1 MSEEQPE
8 ETPTRVTD
16 KRGKGKKPKPEMPT
30 AQELLDH
37 TEAGEPSPEE
47 SEFERQQREAAE
59 DARRAA
65 EFDALSPEEQQAL
78 LAQQAA
84 EEQGTP
90 FAGGGIKTEGET
102 KKEILAAFVVAIDLD
117 GTAYASP
124 LAAFDEDAFI
134 IQREVTP
141 RMMYRSCSEIMLDIA
156 SAETSHQ
163 TLQMFKTVGDLMA
176 SQQRQQ
182 AMTQQ
187 LQKRGVRVPRG

>member
-1 MSEEQPE
+1 MAEEQPE

-16 KRGKGKKPKPEMPT
+16 KRGKGKKPEMPT
-30 AQELLDH
+30 AQELLDATNT
-37 TEAGEPSPEE
+37 TEAGINEPE
-47 SEFERQQREAAE
+47 SEFDRQKREAEE

-65 EFDALSPEEQQAL
+65 EFDAMSPEEQQAL

-141 RMMYRSCSEIMLDIA
+141 RMMYRSCSEIMLDIQ